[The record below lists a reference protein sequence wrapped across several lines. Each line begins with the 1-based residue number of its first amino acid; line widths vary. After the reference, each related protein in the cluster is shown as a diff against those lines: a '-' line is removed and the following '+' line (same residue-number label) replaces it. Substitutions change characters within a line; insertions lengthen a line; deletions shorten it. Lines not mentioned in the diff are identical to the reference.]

1 MNYSFWGKL
10 LRLNIYMFAFLMPLE
25 GIIGRVGLGFFG
37 GLKILGLLIAS
48 SLVLAVLEN
57 HRIASLLIRN
67 LQTPISVSA
76 FLFTIWNFV
85 SVLWAPNVDWA
96 LLKVFTYTGLFVVMQ
111 SIGLLKREHIK
122 RMWEVLLLG
131 AALSVPL
138 GFILPAPT
146 ELIAASER
154 FTSGGKDPND
164 YANLIVVTVGVVY
177 YGILVFKSEIGG
189 RMQRFFLLSSIFVA
203 TIAIPLSLSRTAI
216 INLLAMVLASFLMR
230 RPTKAAM
237 KLSMLLGLALVSIVI
252 LSPSFTDLFPN
263 FTNRI
268 IQRFSPTEL
277 SLYREGA
284 WAGRIDIWRAALTVF
299 AERPFT
305 GVGAG
310 NFAFVSPD
318 YSHYAALNAATR
330 EDGGGGVAH
339 NIFLSVMSETGLVGL
354 ILFGTLLISAYTSAW
369 RLVKRGENLGYG
381 LLIGLLAYT
390 VAGLTLTWEYV
401 KIPYVLYGS
410 LLALRTENA
419 RRA

>member
-1 MNYSFWGKL
+1 MKHSLWDRL
-10 LRLNIYMFAFLMPLE
+10 LRLNIYAFVFLMPYE
-25 GIIGRVGLGFFG
+25 DIIGRVGLGFFG
-37 GLKILGLLIAS
+37 GVKILGLLIAY
-48 SLVLAVLEN
+48 SLVLAVLGN
-57 HRIASLLIRN
+57 RRMASSLIRN

-76 FLFTIWNFV
+76 FLFTIWNFM

-96 LLKVFTYTGLFVVMQ
+96 LLKVFTYMSLFVLMQ
-111 SIGLLKREHIK
+111 SIGLLKREHIR

-138 GFILPAPT
+138 GFILPAAT

-154 FTSGGKDPND
+154 FTSGGQNPDD
-164 YANLIVVTVGVVY
+164 YANLIAVTVGVVY
-177 YGILVFKSEIGG
+177 YGILAFKSEVRG
-189 RMQRFFLLSSIFVA
+189 RMQRFVLLSSIFVA
-203 TIAIPLSLSRTAI
+203 TIAIPLSLTRTAI
-216 INLLAMVLASFLMR
+216 INLLAMVLASSLMR
-230 RPTKAAM
+230 RSTKAAM
-237 KLSMLLGLALVSIVI
+237 KLSSLLGLALVSIVI
-252 LSPSFTDLFPN
+252 LVPN
-263 FTNRI
+263 FTDRI

-284 WAGRIDIWRAALTVF
+284 WAGRIDLWRAALTVF

-318 YSHYAALNAATR
+318 HSYYAALIAATG
-330 EDGGGGVAH
+330 EDGRGGMAH

-354 ILFGTLLISAYTSAW
+354 ILFGALLISAYASAW

-410 LLALRTENA
+410 LLALRTENT